1 MTDILLSKIQLL
13 PENLKMEALHYVE
26 FLLSQYSSNVEKVKA
41 QKRMPKFGCAKGSF
55 ILSPDFDKPLDIFE
69 DYMK

>member
-13 PENLKMEALHYVE
+13 PENLKMETLHYVE
-26 FLLSQYSSNVEKVKA
+26 FLLSQYSSNLEKGIV
-41 QKRMPKFGCAKGSF
+41 QKRIPKFGCAKGSF
-55 ILSPDFDKPLDIFE
+55 KLSPDFDEPLDMFK